1 MIYAAEGADL
11 LSITPVRVKQ
21 LLKEIRNGE
30 TEKETYGRVRIEPA
44 EMTELIKRRGLSYKK
59 TFATIGMEKGGI
71 GKSLLTVNV
80 AIRKAQTGAK
90 VLIIDLDP
98 EACATNFLIPDAA
111 ASSGNFVTMLEIFKD
126 RKLTFSDAAI
136 PTKIDGLD
144 IVPCKGKAR
153 RVEKYIRDDNLSNLM
168 KKRLGDLSK
177 YDLVLF
183 EVPPTFTNIIS
194 MAYMASDLIVMP
206 TFPDAWSL
214 ESILLTIEDV
224 SEACHEWG
232 TKLPEMKILLNKY
245 NSNRRASTDAW
256 GVLTRDFGDKVL
268 PFQIPE
274 RADVQNSINEGK
286 SVWEIGSPKVVRD
299 SIDQLAHYILPLI
312 SISDFKSEVV
322 Q

>member
-1 MIYAAEGADL
+1 MA
-11 LSITPVRVKQ
+11 K
-21 LLKEIRNGE
+21 
-30 TEKETYGRVRIEPA
+30 
-44 EMTELIKRRGLSYKK
+44 LIKLRGLTYKK
-59 TFATIGMEKGGI
+59 TIATIGMEKGGI
-71 GKSLLTVNV
+71 GKSLLTINV
-80 AIRKAQTGAK
+80 AMRKAQTGAK

-111 ASSGNFVTMLEIFKD
+111 ANSGSFVTMLEIFKD
-126 RKLTFSDAAI
+126 RRLTFSDAAI
-136 PTKIDGLD
+136 PTGIGGLD

-153 RVEKYIRDDNLSNLM
+153 RVDKFIRDDNLSNLM
-168 KKRLGDLSK
+168 HKRLGDLSR

-224 SEACHEWG
+224 TEACHEWA
-232 TKLPEMKILLNKY
+232 TKIPEMKILLNKY
-245 NSNRRASTDAW
+245 NPTRRASVDAW

-274 RADVQNSINEGK
+274 RADIQNSINEGK
-286 SVWEIGSPKVVRD
+286 SVWEIGSPKVVKD
-299 SIDQLAHYILPLI
+299 ALDQLAHYILPLESLNNLVSNEI
-312 SISDFKSEVV
+312 T